1 MRKVTGFVLGLAAA
15 VAIVPAC
22 LALAGCSSGPAK
34 AVQASAC
41 REQGKAITSTAS
53 SCRDAVAQLERLIE
67 RSPECAAVL
76 NDDAGAGVH
85 CKGDGG
91 AP

>member
-1 MRKVTGFVLGLAAA
+1 MKIAIRIVLIVAAA

-22 LALAGCSSGPAK
+22 VALAGCSSGPAK
-34 AVQASAC
+34 AVQASTC
-41 REQGKAITSTAS
+41 REQGKAIIDSAG
-53 SCRDAVAQLERLIE
+53 SCREAVAALERLVE

-76 NDDAGAGVH
+76 NDDAGAGVR
-85 CKGDGG
+85 CRGDGG